1 MVAVILKILKIIG
14 IVLLS
19 LLGTALFLAL
29 LVLLLPLRY
38 KISAENRKDS
48 PLKADFKLTYFFRV
62 LRAYAHYEKDVSV
75 SVKVLWFTLFEFKY
89 PSDKNEEESGTI
101 FEFDDEDADGILDE
115 DFSGADQDH
124 ITDTEDEMADSGD
137 FLNENADH
145 VSLKD
150 SEENSGNDPDG
161 NAAENEGLDSDEE
174 REVSSEDVSSEEDA
188 PDDEENDFSESDDI
202 FTKLKYK
209 VREICD
215 KIDKVRS
222 EYRYYHNVLN
232 SNEAAYAYRNFKKRL
247 FRILK
252 KVLPRKVH
260 AGVIYGFDSP
270 DLTGKVYGL
279 YCIFRNRFDKS
290 SHVTPD
296 FDKAVF
302 EGEVYAKGHFNLW
315 CIVYNVLCVALH
327 PGSIKIYRSVR
338 RHRKKKS
345 DAETA
350 GREDAA

>member
-89 PSDKNEEESGTI
+89 PSDKNEEESGTL
-101 FEFDDEDADGILDE
+101 FDFDDEDVDGILDE

-161 NAAENEGLDSDEE
+161 NAAEK
-174 REVSSEDVSSEEDA
+174 
-188 PDDEENDFSESDDI
+188 

-232 SNEAAYAYRNFKKRL
+232 SNEAAYAYRNLKKRL

-279 YCIFRNRFDKS
+279 YCIFRNRFDRS

-296 FDKAVF
+296 FDKAFF